1 MKAAF
6 ALVLFLAMAAADTPT
21 VVSVR
26 TSQVTEVSP
35 GQSLGTQI
43 SVSVAKGYHLQAN
56 PASEDYL
63 IATRLELKPVNAISI
78 GKLRYPPG
86 TPYRLSGADKDLKT
100 YEGDFDIGFSLKV
113 SQSASQGQHVLQGRL
128 RYQACNSKVCLA
140 PTSVPIT
147 LTVAV
152 LPAKAKPPLTPK
164 R

>member
-1 MKAAF
+1 MKATF
-6 ALVLFLAMAAADTPT
+6 APVLFLAIAAAGAPA
-21 VVSVR
+21 VVSVQ

-35 GQSLGTQI
+35 GQSRETQI

-63 IATRLELKPVNAISI
+63 IATRLELKPVNDITI
-78 GKLRYPPG
+78 GKLKYPPG

-100 YEGDFDIGFSLKV
+100 YEGDFDIGVSLKV
-113 SQSASQGQHVLQGRL
+113 SQSASRGEHVLQGRL
-128 RYQACNSKVCLA
+128 HYQACNSKVCLS